1 MNFGI
6 VYNWVQI
13 LSLPLR
19 DLDNQFNFLVMLF
32 SLE

>member
-6 VYNWVQI
+6 EYNSVQI
-13 LSLPLR
+13 LCLPLR
-19 DLDNQFNFLVMLF
+19 DLDNQLNFLVMLF